1 MPGLK
6 GRGVSIFPALPQR
19 RELPSDPV
27 VHGIVRRF
35 AQADQVPELV
45 CILGIIL
52 GRPYVVNNLGL
63 DSSSVP
69 GSLLTAVTISTERL
83 GANSLPAPVF
93 AAVVKT
99 HTRTPGPFLPRAP
112 AIASALSGKRK
123 RSRGQQQT
131 HSCVYHWPRLSKHWP
146 RLMSIR
152 CSVLQKRQ
160 KTTRLV
166 AVVSSSILS
175 SFLLPRQVGH
185 WRNPSFTVS
194 LTEKS

>member
-99 HTRTPGPFLPRAP
+99 HTRTPGPFFPVR
-112 AIASALSGKRK
+112 
-123 RSRGQQQT
+123 
-131 HSCVYHWPRLSKHWP
+131 RLSPRRCPGNEKEPGASNKHTHV
-146 RLMSIR
+146 SITGPG
-152 CSVLQKRQ
+152 SQS
-160 KTTRLV
+160 TG
-166 AVVSSSILS
+166 
-175 SFLLPRQVGH
+175 PD
-185 WRNPSFTVS
+185 
-194 LTEKS
+194 

>member
-123 RSRGQQQT
+123 RAGGQATNTLMCLSLAPALKALAPTDVDPMFGFAETAEDDQISRRRVQLDLEQLFIAAAGRALEEPVF
-131 HSCVYHWPRLSKHWP
+131 HC
-146 RLMSIR
+146 
-152 CSVLQKRQ
+152 
-160 KTTRLV
+160 
-166 AVVSSSILS
+166 
-175 SFLLPRQVGH
+175 
-185 WRNPSFTVS
+185 
-194 LTEKS
+194 

>member
-99 HTRTPGPFLPRAP
+99 HTRTPGPFFPVRRLSPRRCPGNEKEPEPATNTIVCLSLAP
-112 AIASALSGKRK
+112 AREALACADINSQLPFAEAAENGNVYAF
-123 RSRGQQQT
+123 
-131 HSCVYHWPRLSKHWP
+131 CVLVN
-146 RLMSIR
+146 
-152 CSVLQKRQ
+152 SVHLFVL
-160 KTTRLV
+160 TTNRALEEPV
-166 AVVSSSILS
+166 
-175 SFLLPRQVGH
+175 FH
-185 WRNPSFTVS
+185 C
-194 LTEKS
+194 